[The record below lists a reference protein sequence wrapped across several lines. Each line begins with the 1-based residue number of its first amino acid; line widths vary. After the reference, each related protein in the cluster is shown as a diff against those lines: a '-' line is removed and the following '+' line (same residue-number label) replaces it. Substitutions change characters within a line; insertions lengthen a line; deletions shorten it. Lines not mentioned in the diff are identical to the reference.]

1 MQSKRMVRAALLLCV
16 VGSVTPEGA
25 EGAAA
30 APEVFAVSSLVTVRP
45 RGTPR
50 GRKAAQL
57 EVARGEWESF
67 QVVVRAGPRALSGVT
82 VSMTPLVGPDRARL
96 EEVRVYRVGFV
107 SLDKPSSVEGATGP
121 WPDPLIPAR
130 DAYVG
135 EKRRAFPVAVA
146 AQHDAAAWIDVFVPR
161 AARPGLYRGEVRVQN
176 GDQLLGRVPV
186 TVEVH
191 RFTLPATSSLPV
203 TFGFA
208 LDLALRG
215 HFPGPEPGSRNAA
228 TADMAEAADELWPR
242 YALAALRHRISLHG
256 GSCSPPPY
264 VVDKAGEMHLD
275 VGPYDREVGPFLDG
289 TADCDGPAAGARWS
303 TLDLRVPARLQG
315 PARTA
320 YVRAMVRHLG
330 ERGWLGRVFD
340 YTIDEPSEAQL
351 GETRRRAA
359 VLREA
364 TPEVPRLVTHAL
376 HPDLLG
382 AVDIW
387 CPVINMIDDKPDGAG
402 APGRVAYE
410 ERLGRGERLWW
421 YQSCMSHGC
430 DIVGGSYFTGWP
442 SLVID
447 SAPVQ
452 QRIFEWLSFRYR
464 MGGELYYNTVEAYDG
479 DPWQTSYRHG
489 GNGDG
494 TLLYPGRP
502 EVIGG
507 RTHIPIESIRLKRI
521 RDGLED
527 YEYLHLYAARAGFAA
542 ADALARRVAE
552 RTFQFQRDPR
562 RLLDVR
568 HELARRLDAASGP
581 VAADARLSPLQ
592 IEEREV
598 DRAPSSDLSQRTSP
612 SHP

>member
-1 MQSKRMVRAALLLCV
+1 MQWKRMVRAALLLCV
-16 VGSVTPEGA
+16 VGGVTPEGV
-25 EGAAA
+25 AAA
-30 APEVFAVSSLVTVRP
+30 APEVYAVSSLVTVRP
-45 RGTPR
+45 WGTPR
-50 GRKAAQL
+50 GRRAVEL
-57 EVARGEWESF
+57 EAARGEWESF

-82 VSMTPLVGPDRARL
+82 VSMTPLIGPGRARL

-107 SLDKPSSVEGATGP
+107 SLDKPSNAEGATGP

-146 AQHDAAAWIDVFVPR
+146 ARHDAAAWIDVFAPP
-161 AARPGLYRGEVRVQN
+161 AARPGRYRGEVRVQN
-176 GDQLLGRVPV
+176 GDQILGRVPV
-186 TVEVH
+186 TLEVH
-191 RFTLPATSSLPV
+191 RFTLPATSSLPA

-208 LDLALRG
+208 FDLALRG
-215 HFPGPEPGSRNAA
+215 HFPGPGPGQ
-228 TADMAEAADELWPR
+228 TAPTDMAQAADELWPR

-264 VVDKAGEMHLD
+264 VLDRAGEVHID
-275 VGPYDREVGPFLDG
+275 FGPYDREVGPFLDG
-289 TADCDGPAAGARWS
+289 TADRDGPAAGARWS
-303 TLDLRVPARLQG
+303 ALDLRVPARLQG
-315 PARTA
+315 AARTA
-320 YVRAMVRHLG
+320 YVRAMVRHLA

-359 VLREA
+359 LLREA

-376 HPDLLG
+376 HPKLLG

-387 CPVINMIDDKPDGAG
+387 CPVVNMIDDKPDGAG
-402 APGRVAYE
+402 APGRAAYA

-452 QRIFEWLSFRYR
+452 QRILEWLSFRYR

-527 YEYLHLYAARAGFAA
+527 YEYLRLYAARAGFAA

-552 RTFQFQRDPR
+552 RTFRFQRDPR
-562 RLLDVR
+562 RLLGVR
-568 HELARRLDAASGP
+568 HELAWHLDAAPAPG
-581 VAADARLSPLQ
+581 AAHADLSPGQAEGPAGGLSPA
-592 IEEREV
+592 RP
-598 DRAPSSDLSQRTSP
+598 APARP
-612 SHP
+612 

>member
-1 MQSKRMVRAALLLCV
+1 MQWERMVRTALLLGV
-16 VGSVTPEGA
+16 VCGVAPEGA
-25 EGAAA
+25 AGAAA
-30 APEVFAVSSLVTVRP
+30 GPEVFALSSLVTVRP
-45 RGTPR
+45 WGTPR
-50 GRKAAQL
+50 GGKAAML
-57 EVARGEWESF
+57 EAARGEWESF
-67 QVVVRAGPRALSGVT
+67 QVVVRAGPRALPGVT
-82 VSMTPLVGPDRARL
+82 VSMTPLVGPGKARI

-107 SLDKPSSVEGATGP
+107 SLDTPSNVEGATGP

-130 DAYVG
+130 DAYAG
-135 EKRRAFPVAVA
+135 EERRAFPVAVPA
-146 AQHDAAAWIDVFVPR
+146 RHDAAAWIDVFVPPT
-161 AARPGLYRGEVRVQN
+161 ARPGRYRGEVRVQD
-176 GDQLLGRVPV
+176 GDRLLGRVPV
-186 TVEVH
+186 TLEVH

-215 HFPGPEPGSRNAA
+215 HFPAPEPRKIA
-228 TADMAEAADELWPR
+228 TDHPAQAADELWPR

-256 GSCSPPPY
+256 GSCSPPDF
-264 VVDKAGEMHLD
+264 VVDSAGEMHLD
-275 VGPYDREVGPFLDG
+275 FGPYDREVGPFLDG
-289 TADCDGPAAGARWS
+289 TADRDGPAAGARWS

-315 PARTA
+315 EARTA

-330 ERGWLGRVFD
+330 ERRWLDRVFD
-340 YTIDEPSEAQL
+340 YTIDEPSDAQL

-364 TPEVPRLVTHAL
+364 TLAVPRLVTHPL

-387 CPVINMIDDKPDGAG
+387 CPVVNRVDDKPDGDG
-402 APGRVAYE
+402 APGRAAYE
-410 ERLGRGERLWW
+410 ERLGQGERLWW

-447 SAPVQ
+447 SSPVQ
-452 QRIFEWLSFRYR
+452 QRILEWLSFRYR
-464 MGGELYYNTVEAYDG
+464 MGGELYYNTIEAYDG
-479 DPWQTSYRHG
+479 DPWRTSYRHG

-494 TLLYPGRP
+494 TLFYPGRP

-507 RTHIPIESIRLKRI
+507 QSHIPIESIRLKRI

-527 YEYLHLYAARAGFAA
+527 YEYLHLYEARAGFAA

-552 RTFQFQRDPR
+552 RTYRFRRDPR

-568 HELARRLDAASGP
+568 HELARRLDAAP
-581 VAADARLSPLQ
+581 EQITLQ
-592 IEEREV
+592 
-598 DRAPSSDLSQRTSP
+598 P
-612 SHP
+612 

>member
-1 MQSKRMVRAALLLCV
+1 MSRGRSALARSFDPDTRCLCGREAARLSRGHSCQAGYRGLDRRVRAAD
-16 VGSVTPEGA
+16 
-25 EGAAA
+25 
-30 APEVFAVSSLVTVRP
+30 
-45 RGTPR
+45 
-50 GRKAAQL
+50 
-57 EVARGEWESF
+57 GE
-67 QVVVRAGPRALSGVT
+67 AGP
-82 VSMTPLVGPDRARL
+82 
-96 EEVRVYRVGFV
+96 
-107 SLDKPSSVEGATGP
+107 
-121 WPDPLIPAR
+121 
-130 DAYVG
+130 
-135 EKRRAFPVAVA
+135 
-146 AQHDAAAWIDVFVPR
+146 
-161 AARPGLYRGEVRVQN
+161 YRGEVRVQN
-176 GDQLLGRVPV
+176 GDQLLGRIPV
-186 TVEVH
+186 TIEVH

-215 HFPGPEPGSRNAA
+215 HFPGPGPGTRPGPDKGKAPMA
-228 TADMAEAADELWPR
+228 DMVQTADKLWPR
-242 YALAALRHRISLHG
+242 YAIAALRHRISLHG

-264 VVDKAGEMHLD
+264 VVDKAGEIHLD
-275 VGPYDREVGPFLDG
+275 FGPYDHEVGPFLDG
-289 TADCDGPAAGARWS
+289 TADRDGPAAGARWS
-303 TLDLRVPARLQG
+303 TLDLRIPARLQG
-315 PARTA
+315 PARAA
-320 YVRAMVRHLG
+320 YVRAMVRHLT
-330 ERGWLGRVFD
+330 EQGWLGRVFD

-376 HPDLLG
+376 HSDLLG

-387 CPVINMIDDKPDGAG
+387 CPVVNMIDDKPDGAG
-402 APGRVAYE
+402 APGRAAYE
-410 ERLGRGERLWW
+410 ERQGRGERLWW

-452 QRIFEWLSFRYR
+452 QRILEWLSFRYR
-464 MGGELYYNTVEAYDG
+464 MGGELYYNTIEAYDG

-507 RTHIPIESIRLKRI
+507 KTHIPIESIRLKRI

-552 RTFQFQRDPR
+552 RTFRFEREPR
-562 RLLDVR
+562 RLLEVR
-568 HELARRLDAASGP
+568 HELAKRLDAAPDP
-581 VAADARLSPLQ
+581 VAADALLPPGQSEARAADGDSPP
-592 IEEREV
+592 E
-598 DRAPSSDLSQRTSP
+598 PSKGAASGP
-612 SHP
+612 P